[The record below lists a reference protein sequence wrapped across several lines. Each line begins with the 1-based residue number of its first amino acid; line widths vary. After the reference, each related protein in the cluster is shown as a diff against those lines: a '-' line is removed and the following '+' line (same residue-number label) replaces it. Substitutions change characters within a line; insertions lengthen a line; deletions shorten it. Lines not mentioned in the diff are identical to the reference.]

1 MSPIA
6 HLGIGLLGWQV
17 FDRKKT
23 LGTLGMFFLA
33 ANLADIDFLFYM
45 VFGPKPIFIHQYYT
59 HNVPF
64 ILAGCGLLAF
74 LLPRGRSRWGL
85 LLTGLSHLL
94 LDIIV
99 IDTLKPIG
107 MRLFFPFSD
116 TYYNLGFFPFL
127 RRVPRKVMTSPHN
140 FLVLGLEFA
149 CFVLPIWLLFR
160 RRLARRFSSRAFWRL

>member
-1 MSPIA
+1 MSPVA

-23 LGTLGMFFLA
+23 LATLGAFLLA
-33 ANLADIDFLFYM
+33 ANLADIDFLFYI
-45 VFGPKPIFIHQYYT
+45 VFGPRPIFIHQYYT
-59 HNVPF
+59 HN
-64 ILAGCGLLAF
+64 ILFVLIGCGLLAL

-85 LLTGLSHLL
+85 LLTGFSHLL

-107 MRLFFPFSD
+107 MRLFFPLSD

-127 RRVPRKVMTSPHN
+127 RRGPWKVMTSPHN
-140 FLVLGLEFA
+140 FLVLGLEFV
-149 CFVLPIWLLFR
+149 CFVLPVLWLFHG
-160 RRLARRFSSRAFWRL
+160 RLARRFVSRAFWRI